1 MIPRR
6 KFTGAKHSTE
16 ATDVRCQGTGDRCQ
30 ESDMIHTSFEDLEV
44 FQRAY
49 KLSLEIHKASL
60 EFPTVE
66 QYGLGQQIRNASKS
80 ICANIAEGF
89 GKRSY
94 SKAEWIRYLKIAV
107 GSGDEMRV
115 WIRYCLDLGYVDER
129 TWRTWSTEY
138 KEITKMVQGLIKS
151 WA

>member
-1 MIPRR
+1 M
-6 KFTGAKHSTE
+6 E
-16 ATDVRCQGTGDRCQ
+16 
-30 ESDMIHTSFEDLEV
+30 HTSFEDLEV

-49 KLSLEIHKASL
+49 KISLEIHKRSL

-66 QYGLGQQIRNASKS
+66 QYGLAQQIRNASKS
-80 ICANIAEGF
+80 ICADIAEGF

-115 WIRYCLDLGYVDER
+115 WARYCLDLGYVDER
-129 TWRTWSTEY
+129 TWNTWSTEY
-138 KEITKMVQGLIKS
+138 KEITRMLQGLIKS
-151 WA
+151 WS

>member
-1 MIPRR
+1 M
-6 KFTGAKHSTE
+6 E
-16 ATDVRCQGTGDRCQ
+16 Y
-30 ESDMIHTSFEDLEV
+30 TSFEDLEV

-49 KLSLEIHKASL
+49 KISLEIHKASL
-60 EFPTVE
+60 EFPKVE
-66 QYGLGQQIRNASKS
+66 QYGLAQQIRNASKS

-115 WIRYCLDLGYVDER
+115 WIRYCLDLGYVEER
-129 TWRTWSTEY
+129 TWSTWSTEY
-138 KEITKMVQGLIKS
+138 KEITRMLQGLIKS
-151 WA
+151 WS